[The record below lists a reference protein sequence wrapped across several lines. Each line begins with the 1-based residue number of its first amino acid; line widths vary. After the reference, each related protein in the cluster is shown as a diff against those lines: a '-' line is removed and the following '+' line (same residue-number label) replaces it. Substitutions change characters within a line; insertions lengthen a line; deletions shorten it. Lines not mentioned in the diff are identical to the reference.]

1 MPSWPR
7 RSVTAWSRG
16 RNENRRDGD
25 YLDIPAYRGILGNR
39 HGHVLLETAMT
50 DHELQRQTKIVREN
64 TTEILQIIEEHV
76 QRLANKNND
85 IAMSVCANLA
95 TTLIAICLVQTEM
108 RGRDVK
114 QFMEVVMDDLELK
127 FEQMNG
133 GFQEAA
139 KNMH

>member
-1 MPSWPR
+1 
-7 RSVTAWSRG
+7 
-16 RNENRRDGD
+16 
-25 YLDIPAYRGILGNR
+25 
-39 HGHVLLETAMT
+39 MT
-50 DHELQRQTKIVREN
+50 DHELRRQTKIVREN